1 MPTYDF
7 INTHTGEEWEEFMT
21 IADMDSLLERNPE
34 IQK

>member
-1 MPTYDF
+1 MPTNDF
-7 INTHTGEEWEEFMT
+7 INTHTGEEWDEFMT